1 MEMSIQI
8 KSIQIKTNWPTFAL
22 FIVVAIVVSAL
33 VGFIAW
39 LVKAE
44 YVVLL
49 SVAVTVCVLLIGL
62 LLYLI
67 QSGTEIAKKALEL
80 EIELVKK
87 EAADAKR
94 KEEDKKYEDAAQKNR
109 EHEIKLAE
117 IASAVRVEVT
127 NVRLL

>member
-67 QSGTEIAKKALEL
+67 QAGTEIAKKALEL